1 MSNYK
6 LRTFTIIY
14 FYYKIVRRRE
24 VIRLIDSATINKKD
38 LILMQLAHYFITV
51 ENYTPIVVKG
61 VQNEI
66 WLENID
72 APYKIIR
79 INANYVHNN
88 EQLDFD
94 IFKIKN
100 IVKQVKKKTLSLSV
114 KTLNILIDVGTNV
127 SPRSDKKIE
136 SIFIDV
142 NKDIKK
148 NKKINSLYPALRD
161 NLVDDKNGFEFII
174 NVTNDI
180 NKKTERDSREYES
193 VFKKKKNIITYTLI
207 AINIALFIFA
217 TMGELSGHF
226 DLFTALSLNKGR
238 VLGGEIYRLITS
250 MFMHENL
257 FHLLMNMYAL
267 YIIGTQVESYIGKP
281 KYLTIYM
288 FSGIIGGLLSCV
300 INGLSVW
307 SLGASGAIFGLM
319 GALLYFGYHYR
330 LYLDNALRTQI
341 VPLIVLNLM
350 IGFIFPNIDNAAHI
364 GGLVGGLFS
373 SMALGVKNKTTKT
386 DTING
391 TVCSLILLMFLCYL
405 IFLAK

>member
-1 MSNYK
+1 M
-6 LRTFTIIY
+6 
-14 FYYKIVRRRE
+14 
-24 VIRLIDSATINKKD
+24 IDSATINKKD
-38 LILMQLAHYFITV
+38 LVLMQLAHYFITV

-72 APYKIIR
+72 APYKIVR

-94 IFKIKN
+94 LFKIKN
-100 IVKQVKKKTLSLSV
+100 IVKQVKRKTLSLSV
-114 KTLNILIDVGTNV
+114 KTLNILIDVGSNV
-127 SPRSDKKIE
+127 APIDDKKID

-142 NKDIKK
+142 GKDLRK
-148 NKKINSLYPALRD
+148 NKEINALYPTLRE
-161 NLVDDKNGFEFII
+161 NLVEDKNAIEFII

-180 NKKTERDSREYES
+180 NSKTAKESREYEN
-193 VFKKKKNIITYTLI
+193 VFKKKKNIITYILI
-207 AINIALFIFA
+207 AINVALFIFA
-217 TMGELSGHF
+217 SIGELTGSF
-226 DLFTALSLNKGR
+226 DLYTALSLNKGR
-238 VLGGEIYRLITS
+238 VMSGEIYRLVTA

-267 YIIGTQVESYIGKP
+267 YIIGTQVESYIGKT
-281 KYLTIYM
+281 KYFTIYIY
-288 FSGIIGGLLSCV
+288 SGIIGGLLSCV
-300 INGLSVW
+300 INGINVW

-330 LYLDNALRTQI
+330 LYLDNALKTQI
-341 VPLIVLNLM
+341 VPLIALNLM
-350 IGFIFPNIDNAAHI
+350 IGFIFPNIDNSAHI
-364 GGLVGGLFS
+364 GGLIGGLFS

-391 TVCSLILLMFLCYL
+391 IICSLILFIFLCYL
-405 IFLAK
+405 IFFAH

>member
-1 MSNYK
+1 M
-6 LRTFTIIY
+6 
-14 FYYKIVRRRE
+14 
-24 VIRLIDSATINKKD
+24 IDSSVINKKD

-51 ENYTPIVVKG
+51 ENYTPIVVRG

-72 APYKIIR
+72 APYKIVR

-94 IFKIKN
+94 LFKIKN
-100 IVKQVKKKTLSLSV
+100 IVKQIKKRTLSFKV
-114 KTLNILIDVGTNV
+114 KTLNILIDVGSNV
-127 SPRSDKKIE
+127 EARTDKSIE
-136 SIFIDV
+136 SIFIDAE
-142 NKDIKK
+142 KDLKK
-148 NKKINSLYPALRD
+148 NKEINTLYPELRN
-161 NLVDDKNGFEFII
+161 NLVSDKNGFEFII

-180 NKKTERDSREYES
+180 NIKTEKDSKEYEN
-193 VFKKKKNIITYTLI
+193 VFRKKKNIITYTLI
-207 AINIALFIFA
+207 ALNIILFILA
-217 TMGELSGHF
+217 TLGELTGSF
-226 DLFTALSLNKGR
+226 DLFTALSLNKGY
-238 VLGGEIYRLITS
+238 VLSGQIYRLITS

-267 YIIGTQVESYIGKP
+267 FIIGTQVESYIGKF
-281 KYLTIYM
+281 KFTTIYM

-300 INGLSVW
+300 VNGLNVW

-341 VPLIVLNLM
+341 IPLIALNLM

-373 SMALGVKNKTTKT
+373 SMALGIKNRTTAT
-386 DTING
+386 DTVNG
-391 TVCSLILLMFLCYL
+391 TICSLILFMVLSYL
-405 IFLAK
+405 VFFAR